1 MILRSP
7 ITEKREPLQQDH
19 PIWWGILSVSPR
31 INYQLVLVA
40 KEFDS
45 LHAAP

>member
-7 ITEKREPLQQDH
+7 IAQKREPLQQDN

-31 INYQLVLVA
+31 INYQPVLVA
-40 KEFDS
+40 KEFDF
-45 LHAAP
+45 LHAEP